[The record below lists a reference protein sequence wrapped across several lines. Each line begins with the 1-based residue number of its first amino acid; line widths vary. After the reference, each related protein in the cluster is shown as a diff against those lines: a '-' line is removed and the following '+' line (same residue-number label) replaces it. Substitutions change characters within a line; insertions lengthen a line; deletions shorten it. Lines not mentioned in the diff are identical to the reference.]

1 MKNIIIKIII
11 FLCAETI
18 FVFISLL
25 GFTNKCVEGI
35 AADSNDHFVVALD
48 LIGTSEHDLLFY
60 DPGCRQIG
68 SVRIQQRG
76 GVKICCAD
84 DNLIV
89 QNGAGN
95 VKAFDFRGNEVRDV
109 IFGGNVKAVYSYS
122 RGDVEIT
129 YRQGKN
135 GDEYIEYRDESG
147 IKNVDINYGFYK
159 RFKTSVILPSFFV
172 LNALMLT
179 CCHILKNTRKKLTVS
194 SVKNDYE

>member
-35 AADSNDHFVVALD
+35 AADSNNNFVAALD
-48 LIGTSEHDLLFY
+48 LTGTSEHDLLFY
-60 DPGCRQIG
+60 DPSCRQTG

-76 GVKICCAD
+76 GITIGCAD
-84 DNLIV
+84 DKLIV

-95 VKAFDFRGNEVRDV
+95 VKAFDFQGNEVQDV
-109 IFGGNVKAVYSYS
+109 IFGGSVKAVYSYS

-129 YRQGKN
+129 YRRDKN
-135 GDEYIEYRDESG
+135 GDEHIEYRDENG
-147 IKNVDINYGFYK
+147 TKNVDINYGFYK

-179 CCHILKNTRKKLTVS
+179 CYYTLKNTRKKIAVS
-194 SVKNDYE
+194 RGKKDYE